1 MSVEFTPPAPTP
13 ALISRTEIRA
23 GAPAAYLLLTAAG
36 AADWTTDPR
45 LATAFPSMRE
55 AARMALRLPANL
67 RAYGLPR
74 GAEVSLH

>member
-1 MSVEFTPPAPTP
+1 MSVEFTPPAPAP

-23 GAPAAYLLLTAAG
+23 GAPAAYLMLTAAG
-36 AADWTTDPR
+36 AADWTSDPR

-67 RAYGLPR
+67 RAYGLPLS
-74 GAEVSLH
+74 GEVSLH